1 MKKDKRSLLPRSK
14 KKPNN
19 PKQGNYPV
27 LYFNISLAGS
37 LHGDAGQRTF
47 QRIESLLRE
56 IIDAVKPFDQNDYG
70 FKGEGTVFQAL
81 FNPNTFHMPLAKVLP
96 TDFNPICVTPST
108 EIYADRD
115 RNHAGINRP
124 IATVN
129 FNIPQVNLNY
139 CAQEIDEWMIEQSD
153 LIILLWDGTKE
164 YENGKTWSL
173 IQESS
178 VKNVPVIWINPLQPD
193 EIFWC
198 RNCQSSIYTPEDL
211 TGHINTI
218 LGAGKN
224 PEKQTELHRLIL
236 PDKKHKPLWAD
247 YYKNY
252 IKRFKFPPAEQYS
265 DPLVEGNLP
274 LPECYSSFREKFSTM
289 MNHYREADDTAILY
303 NNFYRSTLLL
313 RAILPFAANLALA
326 VGFYAKT
333 LGGYVF
339 FPFNISW
346 EWIALVGFLL
356 QATCNVSISL
366 VSDHN
371 NRRGWHKVFVDQR
384 YIAEALRLA
393 IHFSPVNIAIT
404 NIATSGYASQLPAD
418 SPVSHRLRGI
428 LRAASINP
436 VSYNGADEKEFFF
449 THTGELI
456 KDQVFYHRFTAE
468 KFKRIFTS
476 LNRSAWI
483 MFFVSLAT
491 VIGRGVLQIVMQSVD
506 INQLIPAHEFFIGL
520 KSVSVDG
527 KTFLASFANMLA
539 LLMPAITATLFSILG
554 LCGFKDLYLRSE
566 QMAINLQQ
574 LSDQLEHEEKRPHVS
589 YDDYC
594 RLAKQVITLL
604 LRDTTDWYTLVTS
617 KKITKN

>member
-1 MKKDKRSLLPRSK
+1 MKNNQRSLWPRSK
-14 KKPNN
+14 KE
-19 PKQGNYPV
+19 PKTSQQGNYPV
-27 LYFNISLAGS
+27 LFFNVSLAGS
-37 LHGDAGQRTF
+37 LHGDADKRTI

-56 IIDAVKPFDQNDYG
+56 LSDAVKPFAQNEYG
-70 FKGEGTVFQAL
+70 FKGEGAVFQAL
-81 FNPNTFHMPLAKVLP
+81 YNPITCSMPLEQALP
-96 TDFNPICVTPST
+96 QDFTPICVTPST
-108 EIYADRD
+108 DIPTNGGYSDA
-115 RNHAGINRP
+115 NINRSIP
-124 IATVN
+124 TVN
-129 FNIPQVNLNY
+129 FNIPRVNPNY

-153 LIILLWDGTKE
+153 LVILLWDDTKE
-164 YENGKTWSL
+164 YESGKTWSL

-178 VKNVPVIWINPLQPD
+178 VKNVPVIWINPLQPN
-193 EIFWC
+193 EVFWC
-198 RNCQSSIYTPEDL
+198 RNCQSSIFTKETFTDY
-211 TGHINTI
+211 INTI
-218 LGAGKN
+218 LAAGKK
-224 PEKQTELHRLIL
+224 PEKLNELHRLIL
-236 PDKKHKPLWAD
+236 PDKKHKPIWAN

-252 IKRFKFPPAEQYS
+252 IKRFNFPPAEPYS

-274 LPECYSSFREKFSTM
+274 LPASYSSFQEKFFTLI
-289 MNHYREADDTAILY
+289 NHYREADDTAILY

-333 LGGYVF
+333 LGGYLL

-346 EWIALVGFLL
+346 EWIALAGFLL
-356 QATCNVSISL
+356 QATCNVSISM

-371 NRRGWHKVFVDQR
+371 SQRGWHKVFVDQR

-404 NIATSGYASQLPAD
+404 NIATSGYAGQLPAD

-428 LRAASINP
+428 LRAASINS
-436 VSYNGADEKEFFF
+436 VSYNGIDEKEFFF

-468 KFKRIFTS
+468 KFKRIFNS

-506 INQLIPAHEFFIGL
+506 FNQLIPAHEFFIGI

-539 LLMPAITATLFSILG
+539 LLMPAITATIFSILG

-574 LSDQLEHEEKRPHVS
+574 LSEQIDNEKLRPHVS